1 LSIQG
6 KKGER
11 TLAKVL
17 IVEDEPGITLVLT
30 QLLLER
36 GHDVASAPNG
46 RRGFQLL
53 QQQVPDITFVDLHMP
68 EMDGR
73 TLVELMQTDV
83 KLRHIPVVIMTG
95 SLLHADILPPWGS
108 FRAVLRKPFDLADVL
123 CCVEAMA

>member
-1 LSIQG
+1 
-6 KKGER
+6 
-11 TLAKVL
+11 LAKVL

-36 GHDVASAPNG
+36 GHEVASAPNG
-46 RRGFQLL
+46 RRGLQLL
-53 QQQVPDITFVDLHMP
+53 RQQVPDITFVDLHMP

-83 KLRHIPVVIMTG
+83 KLRQIPVVLMTG

-108 FRAVLRKPFDLADVL
+108 FRAILRKPFDLTDVL
-123 CCVEAMA
+123 CFVEAMA